1 MKLSRPGLDS
11 ACLDWNYSELNW
23 LRGIILGNCL
33 TTTILHRTVG
43 RNCQGWKCHGT
54 AQKMG
59 LPGPLEVLEAFGWKS
74 KSQAPRAFKFCAKRV
89 PIEVNNW

>member
-33 TTTILHRTVG
+33 TKTFCIELWEGIVWDGIIRGGIVRG
-43 RNCQGWKCHGT
+43 GIVWDGIFQGGIVWG
-54 AQKMG
+54 G
-59 LPGPLEVLEAFGWKS
+59 IVWDGIV
-74 KSQAPRAFKFCAKRV
+74 
-89 PIEVNNW
+89 